1 MPVRVSIDVENDLV
15 HRELHG
21 RVSAEELLESIEA
34 VVNDP
39 DFHPGMK
46 SLNDLRG
53 VIHTTDKEYV
63 MKIAEAMM
71 GHADK
76 LASAKVAVVVS
87 ADVVFG
93 MMRMLQSYISDSPL
107 DVKVFKDLEEAKDWL
122 AL

>member
-1 MPVRVSIDVENDLV
+1 MPVEVSIDVENNLV
-15 HRELHG
+15 HRKLQG
-21 RVSAEELLESIEA
+21 RVSAEELLESIDA

-39 DFHPGMK
+39 DFDPGMK

-76 LASAKVAVVVS
+76 LASGKIAVVAS

-93 MMRMLQSYISDSPL
+93 MMRMLESYISDSSL
-107 DVKVFKDLEEAKDWL
+107 EVMVFKDLDEAKHWL